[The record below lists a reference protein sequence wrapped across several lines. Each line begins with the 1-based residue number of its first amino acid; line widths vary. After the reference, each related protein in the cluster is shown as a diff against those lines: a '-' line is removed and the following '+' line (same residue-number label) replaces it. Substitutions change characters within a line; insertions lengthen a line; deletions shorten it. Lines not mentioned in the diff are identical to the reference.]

1 MIGSGA
7 RMRAPLLFEIWYSF
21 NFSFIIKVVF
31 TNEFMM
37 AAKKSTTHKKS
48 STSKK
53 GGGGIILLSMI
64 GAALAA
70 GAGYYATHKEEVDRE
85 AKKHMDRLAK
95 LYKEKRPEVER
106 RVQEVWGEVS
116 DEAVATY
123 LDVRGAVLH
132 ALEEENLEKTGKML
146 RKEYENLVE
155 MAVKQ
160 ARKSGLLDKD
170 IEKKLEKLFKMDW
183 KEIQKVL
190 EKSAKN
196 VAGVAKKEVKKV
208 VKDVK
213 KATKKRPAA
222 KKKAT
227 SKKRTPA
234 QKAAP
239 KKRTATKKTSR
250 KPAAKKKAPARKT
263 TRKKK

>member
-1 MIGSGA
+1 MI
-7 RMRAPLLFEIWYSF
+7 
-21 NFSFIIKVVF
+21 F
-31 TNEFMM
+31 TM
-37 AAKKSTTHKKS
+37 AAKKSKTQ
-48 STSKK
+48 KK
-53 GGGGIILLSMI
+53 GSGGIILLSMV

-106 RVQEVWGEVS
+106 RVTEVWGEVS

-146 RKEYENLVE
+146 RKEYDKLVE

-170 IEKKLEKLFKMDW
+170 IEKRLEKLFKMDW

-190 EKSAKN
+190 EKSAKDI
-196 VAGVAKKEVKKV
+196 AGAAGKEVKKAAKNV
-208 VKDVK
+208 RK
-213 KATKKRPAA
+213 AA
-222 KKKAT
+222 KKPT
-227 SKKRTPA
+227 KKKKTTR
-234 QKAAP
+234 KAAP
-239 KKRTATKKTSR
+239 KKRTTTKKST
-250 KPAAKKKAPARKT
+250 AKKKAPAKKT
-263 TRKKK
+263 TRKSTTKKKK